1 MEMMTAY
8 ETDGVLHVPFLG
20 ICFLQLLAV
29 KHTTRTLSG
38 PPSTGLLRSSTQSR
52 PHMHHDTGYETRG
65 ASATET
71 PETTRGG
78 GESGP
83 LRPGNPEWAVA
94 GVRRVVQ
101 VVAEAGRALASF

>member
-1 MEMMTAY
+1 MRQ
-8 ETDGVLHVPFLG
+8 DGVLCVPFLG
-20 ICFLQLLAV
+20 TCSLQLLAV

-52 PHMHHDTGYETRG
+52 PHMHHDTKHEAPLG
-65 ASATET
+65 ET
-71 PETTRGG
+71 PETTRCGG
-78 GESGP
+78 DLGP

>member
-52 PHMHHDTGYETRG
+52 PHMHHDTKHEAPLQRKRPKRSVVEGNRDRCDLGTL
-65 ASATET
+65 
-71 PETTRGG
+71 
-78 GESGP
+78 SGQ
-83 LRPGNPEWAVA
+83 LQVF
-94 GVRRVVQ
+94 VVWYK
-101 VVAEAGRALASF
+101 

>member
-8 ETDGVLHVPFLG
+8 ETDGVLLVPFLRN
-20 ICFLQLLAV
+20 LLSAASGCETHNAHALRAP
-29 KHTTRTLSG
+29 KHGTAAQFNTI
-38 PPSTGLLRSSTQSR
+38 PPTHAPR
-52 PHMHHDTGYETRG
+52 YETRG

-78 GESGP
+78 GDSGP